1 MKKTLSFLLVITLF
15 LSLSACGNSKEK
27 EITTIL
33 TQGSWVSSDRD
44 WTNKVSD
51 TWTQIY
57 SNYTLTFF
65 DDGSYCGEYTVTNI
79 GSFDGTEQKR
89 YTGNWS
95 IEGNT
100 ITLHGALSDTV
111 LTYTEDHV
119 LHGPKADGYTYTHV
133 H

>member
-1 MKKTLSFLLVITLF
+1 MKKTLSFLLVIALF

-79 GSFDGTEQKR
+79 GSQVFPQQKQENPLQVKGLQR
-89 YTGNWS
+89 ILG
-95 IEGNT
+95 
-100 ITLHGALSDTV
+100 
-111 LTYTEDHV
+111 
-119 LHGPKADGYTYTHV
+119 
-133 H
+133 